1 MTQIDLV
8 EYDTEFGVELD
19 TPTAA
24 ALHGSTAVSV
34 GPSTADPDRWDV
46 TAAQH
51 VGVVFAGDCEVR
63 IRPKVAVE
71 RLLFLLGYAK
81 DSTGWRQD
89 AAGFETAD
97 DLVSA
102 MVHGFLHQVDRA
114 FSQGILQGYRRIE
127 EAIPAVRGRIREA
140 DQVRRRFGLALPVE
154 VAYDDFTT
162 DIPENQL
169 IRSAAARLRQ
179 LHDLDARSRHRLA
192 RLDAVLDGVTYLIA
206 GQHPPSIRFSRLN
219 DRYRSATTLARLILD
234 NLSVDLHRGA
244 HTSVSFLFDMNKVFE
259 DFVTAA
265 LAAELGRLG
274 LRVTP
279 QWRGSLDEAGRVTIK
294 PDLTWWSAGR
304 CRGVADIKYKSLHK
318 ADMPNA
324 DAYQALAYCTALDL
338 PVGHLIYAAG
348 NEEPA
353 THEVLNAGTRIEVTA
368 LDLDQPPKDLLAHI
382 YRLAS
387 QLAGSAVPVA
397 V

>member
-1 MTQIDLV
+1 M
-8 EYDTEFGVELD
+8 
-19 TPTAA
+19 
-24 ALHGSTAVSV
+24 SV
-34 GPSTADPDRWDV
+34 APSTLDPDRWDV

-51 VGVVFAGDCEVR
+51 VGIVFAGDCEVR

-71 RLLFLLGYAK
+71 RLFFLLGYAA
-81 DSTGWRQD
+81 DSTGWHQD
-89 AAGFETAD
+89 AADFGEAD

-102 MVHGFLHQVDRA
+102 MVHGFLHQTDRA
-114 FSQGILQGYRRIE
+114 FSQGILQGYRRVE

-162 DIPENQL
+162 DIAENLL

-179 LHDLDARSRHRLA
+179 LRDLDDRSRHRLA
-192 RLDAVLDGVTYLIA
+192 RLDAVLEGVSYLIP
-206 GQHPPSIRFSRLN
+206 GHRPPEIRFSRLN
-219 DRYRSATTLARLILD
+219 DRYRGATTLARLILD
-234 NLSVDLHRGA
+234 NLSVELHRGG
-244 HTSVSFLFDMNKVFE
+244 HTAVSFLFDMNKVFE

-265 LAAELGRLG
+265 LTVEFGRLG

-279 QWRGSLDEAGRVTIK
+279 QWRGYLDEAGRVTIK

-304 CRGVADIKYKSLHK
+304 CRGVADIKYKSLYK

-338 PVGHLIYAAG
+338 PTGQLIYAAG

-353 THEVLNAGTRIEVTA
+353 THQVLNAGTRIEVTA
-368 LDLDQPPKDLLAHI
+368 LDLDQPPKDLLGHI
-382 YRLAS
+382 ARLAA
-387 QLAGSAVPVA
+387 QVAASAAPVA
-397 V
+397 VRPLLSAGAERW